1 MPRLLNTVRH
11 LENGLLVLLLAAMIA
26 LAGSQIVL
34 RNLFDSGI
42 SWSDPLLRVL
52 VLWVGMLGAMIATQ
66 QDRHIRIDLLSRY
79 LSPAWRDHAAR
90 LNNLFSG
97 VICGLLAWHSGRFVY
112 FEWQDGGILFQGIP
126 VWVAESILPFG
137 FAVMALR
144 FTLALLLGSP
154 SKSEAA

>member
-1 MPRLLNTVRH
+1 MSRLLSSIRH
-11 LENGLLVLLLAAMIA
+11 LENGLLALLLAAMIM

-42 SWSDPLLRVL
+42 GWSDPLLRVL

-79 LSPAWRDHAAR
+79 LSPAWRDRAAH
-90 LNNLFSG
+90 LNNLFSAA
-97 VICGLLAWHSGRFVY
+97 ICGLLAWHSGRFVY
-112 FEWQDGGILFQGIP
+112 SEWQDGGTLFQDIP
-126 VWVAESILPFG
+126 TWVAESILPFG

-144 FTLALLLGSP
+144 FALALLAGAP
-154 SKSEAA
+154 SKSEAP

>member
-1 MPRLLNTVRH
+1 MVRH
-11 LENGLLVLLLAAMIA
+11 LENGLLVLLLAAMIV

-66 QDRHIRIDLLSRY
+66 QDKHIRIDLLSRY
-79 LSPAWRDHAAR
+79 LSPAWRRQAAR

-97 VICGLLAWHSGRFVY
+97 VVCALLAWHSGRFVY
-112 FEWQDGGILFQGIP
+112 FEWQDGNMLLNGVPAWL
-126 VWVAESILPFG
+126 AESVLPLG
-137 FAVMALR
+137 FTVMGLR
-144 FTLALLLGSP
+144 FALLLLIGPREES
-154 SKSEAA
+154 A

>member
-1 MPRLLNTVRH
+1 
-11 LENGLLVLLLAAMIA
+11 MIA

-66 QDRHIRIDLLSRY
+66 QDKHIRIDLLSRY
-79 LSPAWRDHAAR
+79 LSPAWRGHAAH

-97 VICGLLAWHSGRFVY
+97 VVCTLLAWHSGRFVY
-112 FEWQDGGILFQGIP
+112 FEWQDGNMLINDIP
-126 VWVAESILPFG
+126 TWVAEAILPFG
-137 FAVMALR
+137 FAIMALR
-144 FTLALLLGSP
+144 FTLAMIVNHNKGT
-154 SKSEAA
+154 A